1 MLFRLYDYH
10 PEGQEELLLDTIV
23 RLRASGVP
31 WEEVYKEE
39 NFPKIEVDNL
49 ENPTGYVLS
58 VRNPLFGLRASS
70 RDKLMLP
77 SLPQWH
83 GVNFAEGMKALPAM
97 YRVTANQSGEWT
109 LPFPLPPRNIGNSG
123 QNRLTLFFR
132 ARQHQPRL
140 GHAFRVSWPTVGD
153 VLVR

>member
-1 MLFRLYDYH
+1 MVDRVNEILTVTPRLYDYH

-58 VRNPLFGLRASS
+58 VRNPLFGLLASS

-97 YRVTANQSGEWT
+97 YRVTANQSGEVAFHLFT
-109 LPFPLPPRNIGNSG
+109 PESFPAP
-123 QNRLTLFFR
+123 
-132 ARQHQPRL
+132 
-140 GHAFRVSWPTVGD
+140 
-153 VLVR
+153 